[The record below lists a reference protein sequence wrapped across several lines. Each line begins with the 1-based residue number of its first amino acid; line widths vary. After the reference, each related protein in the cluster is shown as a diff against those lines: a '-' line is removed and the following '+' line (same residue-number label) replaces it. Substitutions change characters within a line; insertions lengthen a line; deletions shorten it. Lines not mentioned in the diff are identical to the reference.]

1 MISYKNALR
10 ASTLSDG
17 ENVAYVVPDGVVSSV
32 RALTLH
38 NATSDI
44 IVVSVAVNGVQMLK
58 KSLAENQ
65 SYLCP
70 ELANHVL
77 HGGVKIVLKGAGVN
91 AMLSVAEQVL

>member
-17 ENVAYVVPDGVVSSV
+17 ENVAYIVPDGVVSSV

-38 NATSDI
+38 NATSNI

-77 HGGVKIVLKGAGVN
+77 HGGTKISILGQGVN

>member
-17 ENVAYVVPDGVVSSV
+17 ENVAYIVPDGVVSSV

-38 NATSDI
+38 NATSNI

-77 HGGVKIVLKGAGVN
+77 HGGAKISLFGHGVN

>member
-17 ENVAYVVPDGVVSSV
+17 ENVAYIVPDGVVSSV

-38 NATSDI
+38 NATSNI

-77 HGGVKIVLKGAGVN
+77 HGGTKISIFGQGVN